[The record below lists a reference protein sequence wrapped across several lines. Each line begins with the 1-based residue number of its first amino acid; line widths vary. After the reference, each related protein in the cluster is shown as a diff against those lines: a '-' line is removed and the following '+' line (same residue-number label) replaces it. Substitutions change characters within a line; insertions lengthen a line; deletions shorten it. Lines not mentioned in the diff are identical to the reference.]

1 VTGGKIDAII
11 AGASAVSGG
20 MVVAVS
26 NYVVNRAQARDARRQ
41 ELQRALIELYDV
53 LQRINARLLVEA

>member
-1 VTGGKIDAII
+1 MTGGKIDAII